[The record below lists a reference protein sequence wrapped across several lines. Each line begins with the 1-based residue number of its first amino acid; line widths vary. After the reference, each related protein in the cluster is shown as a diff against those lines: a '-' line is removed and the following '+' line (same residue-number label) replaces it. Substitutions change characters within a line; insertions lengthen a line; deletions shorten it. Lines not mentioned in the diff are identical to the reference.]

1 MLMRISSHLRL
12 CWLVFIGVIALGC
25 LLPRA
30 SLHDPFLRAY
40 VDSGWVHFL
49 AYAAA
54 ATLSL
59 LAWTRRTGIVLSF
72 GLVISSVCL
81 QILRAQAS
89 GQVIDYYGTVIN
101 ILGITAGIL
110 LGLNI
115 LTLRSRAKQAPPAQ
129 AGRSH

>member
-1 MLMRISSHLRL
+1 
-12 CWLVFIGVIALGC
+12 VFIGVIALGC